1 MRALFLFPDCSTI
14 FIVDSMARISKKTT
28 FDGITMTSSARL
40 HNCDNLSDKY
50 GRVSMKIKS

>member
-28 FDGITMTSSARL
+28 FDGITMTSARI